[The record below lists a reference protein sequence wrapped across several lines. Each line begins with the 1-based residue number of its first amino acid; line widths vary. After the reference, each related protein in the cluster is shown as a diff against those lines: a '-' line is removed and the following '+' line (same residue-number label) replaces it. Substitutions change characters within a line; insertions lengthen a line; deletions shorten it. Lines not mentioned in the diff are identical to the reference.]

1 MSKKIVLVEDIPDIY
16 QDLSSITN
24 LTILYHRDDRV
35 SLKSSFMYLDR
46 FLQKGVKVQV
56 ALWYENI
63 LAYPKFKRNENIDHL
78 KLRCKDYILFKS
90 DLLLND
96 CFGDVSELT
105 KSIKNVVK
113 TISCIPDPIARSLYI
128 DECAKIFK
136 VETQILVNESNKIVG
151 EKLKER
157 VAFRVHERVKS
168 QCTTDDTQSQKE
180 TLSGDE
186 FQIQDSLSSLKRLS
200 LRKLKKMLERNQLK
214 IKELSEG
221 NNFEQ
226 VVIHMKL
233 HEKIKSIHDD
243 LAKEIELFV
252 L

>member
-90 DLLLND
+90 
-96 CFGDVSELT
+96 
-105 KSIKNVVK
+105 
-113 TISCIPDPIARSLYI
+113 
-128 DECAKIFK
+128 
-136 VETQILVNESNKIVG
+136 
-151 EKLKER
+151 
-157 VAFRVHERVKS
+157 
-168 QCTTDDTQSQKE
+168 
-180 TLSGDE
+180 
-186 FQIQDSLSSLKRLS
+186 
-200 LRKLKKMLERNQLK
+200 
-214 IKELSEG
+214 
-221 NNFEQ
+221 
-226 VVIHMKL
+226 
-233 HEKIKSIHDD
+233 
-243 LAKEIELFV
+243 EIGRAHV
-252 L
+252 